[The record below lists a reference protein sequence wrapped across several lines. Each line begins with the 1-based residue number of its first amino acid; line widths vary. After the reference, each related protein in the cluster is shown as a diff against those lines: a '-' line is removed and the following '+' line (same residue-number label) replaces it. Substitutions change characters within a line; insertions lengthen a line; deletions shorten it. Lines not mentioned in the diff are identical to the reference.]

1 LLSGINDIPFE
12 LSISNLLCLLEQYLI
27 FKYKP
32 KINKLLVARPGIIW
46 TKDVIAKHREK
57 VGKKVYIYLKSE
69 NKKKITLELIYICDS
84 ASYASQL
91 FGYERS

>member
-1 LLSGINDIPFE
+1 LLSSINDIPSE
-12 LSISNLLCLLEQYLI
+12 LSISKLLCVLEQYLI

-32 KINKLLVARPGIIW
+32 KINKLFVARPGIIW
-46 TKDVIAKHREK
+46 IKNVIGKHREK

-69 NKKKITLELIYICDS
+69 NKKRTLELIYICDS
-84 ASYASQL
+84 SSYASQL